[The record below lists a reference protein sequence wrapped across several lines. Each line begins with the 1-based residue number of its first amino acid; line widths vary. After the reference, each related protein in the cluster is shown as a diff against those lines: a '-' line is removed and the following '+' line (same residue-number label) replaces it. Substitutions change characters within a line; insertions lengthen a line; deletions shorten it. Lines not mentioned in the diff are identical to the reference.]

1 VRHQRKRHKLS
12 RSASHRKALLRNLCK
27 EVIDHER
34 IQTTEAKAKAV
45 KPEVEKLIT
54 LAKRGDLHAR
64 RQALSA
70 LGQDKFVVYKLFEEV
85 APRYVDRPGGYTRIL
100 KLGPRSSDATEMVLL
115 ELVYVQM
122 AGVALATI
130 VAYIFVRERLDQM
143 GRDFR
148 PLRLCHGGRR
158 RGAHL
163 RRPVSQGADERGQG
177 ALVFKVR

>member
-1 VRHQRKRHKLS
+1 LRHQRKRHKLS

-70 LGQDKFVVYKLFEEV
+70 LGPDKFVVYKLFEEV
-85 APRYVDRPGGYTRIL
+85 APRYSERPGGYTRIL
-100 KLGPRSSDATEMVLL
+100 KLGPHRSDATEMVLL
-115 ELVYVQM
+115 ELV
-122 AGVALATI
+122 
-130 VAYIFVRERLDQM
+130 
-143 GRDFR
+143 
-148 PLRLCHGGRR
+148 
-158 RGAHL
+158 
-163 RRPVSQGADERGQG
+163 
-177 ALVFKVR
+177 